1 MKFLEELVS
10 ATSDST
16 TELNGSSVVTKI
28 TDPTQLPYHLLDATA
43 GRKVERR
50 YKNLRLSEIDGACSR
65 EYVLG
70 NLLDLS
76 YVDSA
81 RFSNV
86 WQMDMG
92 SAMHWHVQNDPRYF
106 GDRLV
111 GWWECRA
118 CGMERRFGIRPQ
130 EPCEHC
136 RAHPRVTQYKEYMF
150 RLYNPYRV
158 VGKADAI
165 LRIEPRV
172 YRFGEI
178 KTVSKD
184 MESPE
189 GAHIAQIAAYTYFS
203 RHDDKLPITIDRS
216 ICYLFYFNK
225 LFNWRSPVKVF
236 PIRITEALVNPLKE
250 KAAQITSGV
259 STRVLPP
266 PLTTCIAS
274 NFSKGRAKKCGIV
287 KVCKQKFNLG
297 ESKIE

>member
-1 MKFLEELVS
+1 MRFLEEIIAS
-10 ATSDST
+10 SEST
-16 TELNGSSVVTKI
+16 PPVDSSVISQI
-28 TDPTQLPYHLLDATA
+28 TDPTKLPYHLLDATS
-43 GRKVERR
+43 GRRTEKR
-50 YKNLRLSEIDGACSR
+50 YKSLRLSEIDGACSR

-76 YVDSA
+76 YFDTA

-118 CGMERRFGIRPQ
+118 CGMERRFGVRPQ

-184 MESPE
+184 MENPDGS
-189 GAHIAQIAAYTYFS
+189 HIAQIAAYTYFS
-203 RHDDKLPITIDRS
+203 RNDDKLPITIDRS

-236 PIRITEALVNPLKE
+236 PIRMTEALVDPLKK
-250 KAAQITSGV
+250 KAAEITNGIA
-259 STRVLPP
+259 TRTLPV
-266 PLTTCIAS
+266 PLTPCIAS
-274 NFSKGRAKKCGIV
+274 NFSKGRAKNCGIADT
-287 KVCKQKFNLG
+287 CKQMFNTG
-297 ESKIE
+297 VNTIEQ